1 VFSPLLRLLELPIR
15 DVLLGDTKIDKL
27 LNPGARFRGDVLL
40 GQFGVDLVILL
51 PSITVIAERVMS
63 LSILARTQTV
73 SLLEIFDEVALVVH
87 SDFDDD
93 LLIRQKRR
101 LQQLAR
107 LFDPKFF
114 EITDRRH
121 SCFSLEQ
128 MLEARVGKIDGRR
141 HTADRQMPVQ
151 IAAHDLYYFNYSWI
165 HTSTPGILINTKRL
179 H

>member
-73 SLLEIFDEVALVVH
+73 SLLEIFDEVALV
-87 SDFDDD
+87 SSSSRAFS
-93 LLIRQKRR
+93 IRSFLR
-101 LQQLAR
+101 
-107 LFDPKFF
+107 
-114 EITDRRH
+114 
-121 SCFSLEQ
+121 
-128 MLEARVGKIDGRR
+128 
-141 HTADRQMPVQ
+141 
-151 IAAHDLYYFNYSWI
+151 
-165 HTSTPGILINTKRL
+165 
-179 H
+179 